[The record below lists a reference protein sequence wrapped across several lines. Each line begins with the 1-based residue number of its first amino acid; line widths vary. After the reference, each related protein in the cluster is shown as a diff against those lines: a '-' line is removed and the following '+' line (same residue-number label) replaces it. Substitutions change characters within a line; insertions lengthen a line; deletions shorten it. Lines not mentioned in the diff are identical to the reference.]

1 MGAEGLEKG
10 GRRGCI
16 VEMSQL
22 ERIAIFPR
30 SDRTT
35 CLFMFLFILV
45 GLMSP
50 LSFLFIF
57 EIINDQP
64 SPSKVE

>member
-1 MGAEGLEKG
+1 M
-10 GRRGCI
+10 
-16 VEMSQL
+16 EMSQL

-50 LSFLFIF
+50 VKFLVYI
-57 EIINDQP
+57 
-64 SPSKVE
+64 

>member
-1 MGAEGLEKG
+1 MGAEGLEKGG

-50 LSFLFIF
+50 VKFLVYI
-57 EIINDQP
+57 
-64 SPSKVE
+64 